1 MGYPNA
7 QISVSLN
14 TRFLFDGTVM
24 PRNLISAIAVLLF
37 GVFAF
42 DLMGILVRMLG
53 GTYPIFQIAIFRN
66 LFGVIPPILLLWRFN
81 QFATL
86 RALNRPRFHFILLV
100 RSVCVLT
107 AQYCFYTAL
116 TKIEFA
122 TACALGFTGPVFITA
137 LSIPLLG
144 HRVGLWRWCA
154 IGIGFVGMLTVMK
167 PFDASFSA
175 YLIYPIIAALG
186 YAISSLLVRLY
197 PEDIPSASIQL
208 TQQICTCLLAVV
220 CLYVFQTPMPLE
232 SGDDA
237 GLFLLMGVF
246 GGTGVMCLVTAYR
259 MADPSSLSPFEYFG
273 IPISFTLGWLFFSEA
288 PVDDL
293 FPGIIFIILAG
304 LIIIYRERRTKQP
317 GMVAGKLKL
326 PK

>member
-1 MGYPNA
+1 M
-7 QISVSLN
+7 QRDL
-14 TRFLFDGTVM
+14 L
-24 PRNLISAIAVLLF
+24 LAIAVMLF

-53 GTYPIFQIAIFRN
+53 GTYPIFQVAIFRN
-66 LFGVIPPILLLWRFN
+66 FFGVIPPILLLWHFD
-81 QFATL
+81 QFGTL
-86 RALNRPRFHFILLV
+86 RALNRPKFHFILLI
-100 RSVCVLT
+100 RSVSVLT

-122 TACALGFTGPVFITA
+122 TACALGFTGPLFITA

-167 PFDASFSA
+167 PFDASFSG
-175 YLIYPIIAALG
+175 YMIYPVMAAFG

-197 PEDIPSASIQL
+197 PDDIPSASIQFI
-208 TQQICTCLLAVV
+208 QQICTCLLAFV
-220 CLYVFQTPMPLE
+220 CLYAFQTPMPLE
-232 SGDDA
+232 SRNDA

-246 GGTGVMCLVTAYR
+246 GGMGVMCLVIAYR

-288 PVDDL
+288 PFDDL

-304 LIIIYRERRTKQP
+304 LIIIYRERRTKQA
-317 GMVAGKLKL
+317 GVIAGKLKL
-326 PK
+326 SK